1 MHVYRFRLLNDE
13 NDDFLRDIE
22 IASNQTFS
30 DFHEVIRK
38 TAGFNGNELAS
49 FFVCDMRWQKLQEIT
64 LIDME
69 AGYNDSD
76 QDEESDDSSSN
87 DTSTAIMDRSVL
99 KDFITEPQQ
108 RLLYEYDILNQG
120 AIYIELISILKFESD
135 KKYPII
141 TKSVGSFFDQKKM
154 NEDNFTP
161 PEVDQNELLKE
172 FEELLKGNT
181 DSDDF
186 ESYFDD

>member
-13 NDDFLRDIE
+13 NDDFLREIE
-22 IASNQTFS
+22 IGSNQTFI

-38 TAGFNGNELAS
+38 TTGFNGNELAS
-49 FFVCDMRWQKLQEIT
+49 FFVCDIKWQKLQEIT

-69 AGYNDSD
+69 SGYNDSD
-76 QDEESDDSSSN
+76 QDEEIEDSSSN
-87 DTSTAIMDRSVL
+87 DTSIAIMDRSVL
-99 KDFITEPQQ
+99 KNFITEPQQ

-135 KKYPII
+135 KKYPAI
-141 TKSVGSFFDQKKM
+141 TKSVGSLFDQKRM

-172 FEELLKGNT
+172 FEELLKGEM
-181 DSDDF
+181 DGDDF
-186 ESYFDD
+186 EPYFDD

>member
-13 NDDFLRDIE
+13 NDDFMRDIE

-38 TAGFNGNELAS
+38 TTGFIGSELAS
-49 FFVCDMRWQKLQEIT
+49 FFVCDKKWQKLQEIT
-64 LIDME
+64 LIDMGS
-69 AGYNDSD
+69 GYGDSD
-76 QDEESDDSSSN
+76 QDEESKKFSSN
-87 DTSTAIMDRSVL
+87 DTSTAIMDQSVL
-99 KDFITEPQQ
+99 KDFIIDPQQ

-120 AIYIELISILKFESD
+120 AIYIELISVLKFESG
-135 KKYPII
+135 KKYPAI

-172 FEELLKGNT
+172 FEELLKGNM